1 MTPEK
6 RKEYNDTYR
15 KRNMDR
21 LLLMRYNYEKKGM
34 KRLNI
39 EEIASLFKRK
49 HDAENYLWLVEHN
62 VL

>member
-21 LLLMRYNYEKKGM
+21 LILMRYNYEKKGM
-34 KRLNI
+34 KHLNI
-39 EEIASLFKRK
+39 DEIASLFKRK
-49 HDAENYLWLVEHN
+49 RDAENYLWLVEHK